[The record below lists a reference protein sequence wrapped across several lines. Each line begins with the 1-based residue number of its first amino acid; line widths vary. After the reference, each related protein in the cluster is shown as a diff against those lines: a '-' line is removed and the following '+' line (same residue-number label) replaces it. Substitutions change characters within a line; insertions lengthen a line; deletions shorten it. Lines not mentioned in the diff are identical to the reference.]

1 MVLIIREKMERKVRN
16 RLAQKG
22 MEAMEKLDLPEIL
35 PGGSRMELM
44 GNRGFYMDRHKG
56 VLSYTTQQ
64 VDINSGTVIVRLY
77 GRELQL
83 LVMTDEELRITGIIE
98 KVELVE

>member
-1 MVLIIREKMERKVRN
+1 MDRKSKA

-22 MEAMEKLDLPEIL
+22 IEAMERLDMPEVL

-44 GNRGFYMDRHKG
+44 SNRGFYMDRHKG
-56 VLSYTTQQ
+56 VLSYTTEQ

-77 GRELQL
+77 GRDLQL
-83 LVMTDEELRITGIIE
+83 LAMTGDELRITGVIE